1 MGVYLYQRGVYMNQS
16 AFSVRMDSQLKNE
29 FSLICEDFGM
39 PVSTA
44 ITLFAKAVVREHR
57 IPFEIKSDLPNT
69 LTRQT
74 IELAENGKELHGPFS
89 TISDLRASLDA

>member
-1 MGVYLYQRGVYMNQS
+1 MNQS
-16 AFSVRMDSQLKNE
+16 AFSVRMDRQLKNE

-44 ITLFAKAVVREHR
+44 FTLFAKAVVRERR
-57 IPFEIKSDLPNT
+57 IPFEIKSDLPNL

-89 TISDLRASLDA
+89 SISALKDSLDA

>member
-1 MGVYLYQRGVYMNQS
+1 MNQ
-16 AFSVRMDSQLKNE
+16 AAVSVRMDSQLKNE
-29 FSLICEDFGM
+29 FSLICQDFGL

-57 IPFEIKSDLPNT
+57 IPFEIKSDLPDSI
-69 LTRQT
+69 TRQT

-89 TISDLRASLDA
+89 TIDELRASLDA

>member
-1 MGVYLYQRGVYMNQS
+1 
-16 AFSVRMDSQLKNE
+16 
-29 FSLICEDFGM
+29 M

-57 IPFEIKSDLPNT
+57 IPFEIRSDFPNS

-89 TISDLRASLDA
+89 SIADLKDSLDA

>member
-1 MGVYLYQRGVYMNQS
+1 MNQ
-16 AFSVRMDSQLKNE
+16 AAVSVRMDSQLKNE
-29 FSLICEDFGM
+29 FSLICQDFGL

-57 IPFEIKSDLPNT
+57 IPFEIKSDLPNSI
-69 LTRQT
+69 TRQT

-89 TISDLRASLDA
+89 TIDELRASLDA

>member
-1 MGVYLYQRGVYMNQS
+1 MNQ
-16 AFSVRMDSQLKNE
+16 AAVSVRMDSQLKNE
-29 FSLICEDFGM
+29 FSLICQDFGI

-57 IPFEIKSDLPNT
+57 IPFEIKSDLPNSI
-69 LTRQT
+69 TRQT

-89 TISDLRASLDA
+89 TIDELRASLDA